1 MLLLKKANLEDSAK
15 EWEFVKDM
23 PEEENGLTNTY
34 HNISEREF
42 TEVVLPQM
50 LPQMI
55 DRSYGKGVPEDRVPD
70 TILFL
75 WDDEEIV
82 GQFRIRHRLNESL
95 RERGGHIGYY
105 IAPQYRGR
113 GYATRGLALALGL
126 AKELVEEDEILF
138 SVCKD
143 NTASQKVILSNGGR
157 VVREDESRLF
167 LAVKP

>member
-1 MLLLKKANLEDSAK
+1 MLLLKKANLEDSVK
-15 EWEFVKDM
+15 EWEFTRDM
-23 PEEENGLTNTY
+23 PEEENGLTNPY
-34 HNISEREF
+34 HGISEKDF
-42 TEVVLPQM
+42 TETV

-55 DRSYGKGVPEDRVPD
+55 DHSYGKGVPEDRVPD

-75 WDDEEIV
+75 WDDDEIV

-143 NTASQKVILSNGGR
+143 NTISQKVILSNGGH

-167 LAVKP
+167 LAIRP